1 MNRKRMNES
10 EQQNKISVK
19 KDECGIFNKVKPYLV
34 FVNNIAGLYLLWVI
48 LHYAAAH
55 LYIHYCVPSTFIG
68 FIMSPLMVATPHCYA
83 FRWCI
88 TRGAETITSM
98 WIIFGTWLAS
108 KILIMSGTHTG

>member
-1 MNRKRMNES
+1 MNRKKMNES